1 MIFHDALGSLKN
13 DFSRSFFYWLTFLLT
28 TTFSVLFFS
37 VASQGEIGFTLIH
50 ASNDVSTTITIF
62 SVVICMIEVFFANDF
77 FIKTKSKALAIQ
89 LICGAKFVQ
98 LAEYLLYQT
107 FILLALAIP
116 CGILLAL
123 GLIPVTNTAISMYL
137 HSSFIIQINSTAIIG
152 TAFVVLT
159 LIFWTT
165 YLNMAFAYRNNAS
178 TLLNERSVLT
188 GLSSSLLAGLGINKI
203 ENVKKAVKVLQG
215 IGSIFLFIAPLAF
228 MFRSPDNIFV
238 LSLASMAGFL
248 FTTTTVVIPGI
259 SKLLKDCCIHKPVA
273 LTFLGFLRTDIRIM
287 RVNVILLVLSSVLL
301 ISTLVTGCDTAMLMM
316 MVLLS
321 YIVINILLSLAVMFK
336 FSTDILNRKKYFM
349 TMDQL
354 GYFKRD
360 LNGIILAETT
370 AFYVYVIFSALIPIG
385 FIFALLSMRG
395 MMETP
400 VIVFLI
406 CSFLVP
412 MLVCY
417 LVTLL
422 YYFKT
427 VKVKKENI
435 QN

>member
-37 VASQGEIGFTLIH
+37 VASQEEIGFTLIH

-98 LAEYLLYQT
+98 LAEYLLCQT
-107 FILLALAIP
+107 FILLAAAIP
-116 CGILLAL
+116 CGILLAV

-137 HSSFIIQINSTAIIG
+137 HSSFTIQVNSTAIIG

-203 ENVKKAVKVLQG
+203 ENVKKAVKILQG
-215 IGSIFLFIAPLAF
+215 IGSIVLFIAPLAF

-248 FTTTTVVIPGI
+248 FTTTTVVIPGV

-370 AFYVYVIFSALIPIG
+370 VFYVYVIFSALIPIG
-385 FIFALLSMRG
+385 FIFALLSLRG
-395 MMETP
+395 MMEIP
-400 VIVFLI
+400 VIAFLTG
-406 CSFLVP
+406 SFLVP

-427 VKVKKENI
+427 VKVKKER
-435 QN
+435 

>member
-37 VASQGEIGFTLIH
+37 VASQEEIGFTLIH
-50 ASNDVSTTITIF
+50 ASNDVSTTITVF

-98 LAEYLLYQT
+98 LAEYLLCQT

-116 CGILLAL
+116 CGILLAM
-123 GLIPVTNTAISMYL
+123 GLIPVTNTAISLYL
-137 HSSFIIQINSTAIIG
+137 HSSFTIQVNSTAIIG

-203 ENVKKAVKVLQG
+203 ENVKKAVKILQG

-259 SKLLKDCCIHKPVA
+259 SKLLKDCCIQKPVA

-354 GYFKRD
+354 GYFKRN

-406 CSFLVP
+406 GSFLVP

-427 VKVKKENI
+427 VKVKKER
-435 QN
+435 

>member
-28 TTFSVLFFS
+28 TMFSVLFFS
-37 VASQGEIGFTLIH
+37 VASQEEIGFTLIH

-89 LICGAKFVQ
+89 LICGARFVQ
-98 LAEYLLYQT
+98 LAEYLLCQT
-107 FILLALAIP
+107 FILLVAAIP
-116 CGILLAL
+116 CGILLAV
-123 GLIPVTNTAISMYL
+123 GLIPVTNTAISLYL
-137 HSSFIIQINSTAIIG
+137 HSSFTIQVNSTAIIG

-159 LIFWTT
+159 VIFWTT

-203 ENVKKAVKVLQG
+203 ENVKKAVKILQG
-215 IGSIFLFIAPLAF
+215 VGSIVLFIAPLAF

-259 SKLLKDCCIHKPVA
+259 SKLLKDYCIHKPVV

-370 AFYVYVIFSALIPIG
+370 VFYVYVIFSALIPIG

-395 MMETP
+395 MMEIP
-400 VIVFLI
+400 VVVFLTG
-406 CSFLVP
+406 SFLVP

-427 VKVKKENI
+427 VKVKKER
-435 QN
+435 

>member
-37 VASQGEIGFTLIH
+37 VASQEEIGFTLIH

-89 LICGAKFVQ
+89 LICGARFVQ
-98 LAEYLLYQT
+98 LAEYLLCQT
-107 FILLALAIP
+107 FILLAAAIP

-123 GLIPVTNTAISMYL
+123 GLIPVTNTAISLYL
-137 HSSFIIQINSTAIIG
+137 HSSFTIQVNSTAIIG

-203 ENVKKAVKVLQG
+203 ENVKKAVKILQG
-215 IGSIFLFIAPLAF
+215 IGSIVLFIAPLAF

-259 SKLLKDCCIHKPVA
+259 SKLLKDCGIHKPVA

-354 GYFKRD
+354 GYFKRN

-406 CSFLVP
+406 GSFLEP

-427 VKVKKENI
+427 VKVKKER
-435 QN
+435 

>member
-37 VASQGEIGFTLIH
+37 VASQEEIGFTLIH
-50 ASNDVSTTITIF
+50 ASNDVSTTITVF

-98 LAEYLLYQT
+98 LAEYLLCQT

-116 CGILLAL
+116 CGILLAM
-123 GLIPVTNTAISMYL
+123 GLIPVTNTAISLYL
-137 HSSFIIQINSTAIIG
+137 HSSFTIQVNSTAIIG

-203 ENVKKAVKVLQG
+203 ENVKKAVKILQG

-259 SKLLKDCCIHKPVA
+259 SKLLKDCCIQKPVA

-406 CSFLVP
+406 GSFLVP

-427 VKVKKENI
+427 VKVKKER
-435 QN
+435 

>member
-37 VASQGEIGFTLIH
+37 VASQEEIGFTLIH

-89 LICGAKFVQ
+89 LICGARFVQ
-98 LAEYLLYQT
+98 LAEYLLCQT
-107 FILLALAIP
+107 FILLAAAIP
-116 CGILLAL
+116 CGILLAV
-123 GLIPVTNTAISMYL
+123 GLIPVTNTAISLYL
-137 HSSFIIQINSTAIIG
+137 HSSFTIQVNSTAIIG

-203 ENVKKAVKVLQG
+203 ENVKKAVKILRGV
-215 IGSIFLFIAPLAF
+215 GSIVLFIAPLAF
-228 MFRSPDNIFV
+228 MLRSPDNIFV

-259 SKLLKDCCIHKPVA
+259 SKLLKDCCIHKPVV

-370 AFYVYVIFSALIPIG
+370 VFYVYVIFSALIPIG

-395 MMETP
+395 MMEIP
-400 VIVFLI
+400 VIVFLTG
-406 CSFLVP
+406 SFLVP

-427 VKVKKENI
+427 VKVKKER
-435 QN
+435 

>member
-37 VASQGEIGFTLIH
+37 VASQEEIGFTLIH
-50 ASNDVSTTITIF
+50 ASNDVSTTITVF

-98 LAEYLLYQT
+98 LAEYLLCQT

-203 ENVKKAVKVLQG
+203 ENVKKAVKILKG

-259 SKLLKDCCIHKPVA
+259 SKLLKDCCIQKPVA

-406 CSFLVP
+406 GSFLVP

-417 LVTLL
+417 FVTLL
-422 YYFKT
+422 YYFKI
-427 VKVKKENI
+427 VKVKKER
-435 QN
+435 

>member
-1 MIFHDALGSLKN
+1 
-13 DFSRSFFYWLTFLLT
+13 
-28 TTFSVLFFS
+28 
-37 VASQGEIGFTLIH
+37 
-50 ASNDVSTTITIF
+50 
-62 SVVICMIEVFFANDF
+62 
-77 FIKTKSKALAIQ
+77 
-89 LICGAKFVQ
+89 
-98 LAEYLLYQT
+98 
-107 FILLALAIP
+107 
-116 CGILLAL
+116 
-123 GLIPVTNTAISMYL
+123 
-137 HSSFIIQINSTAIIG
+137 
-152 TAFVVLT
+152 
-159 LIFWTT
+159 
-165 YLNMAFAYRNNAS
+165 
-178 TLLNERSVLT
+178 
-188 GLSSSLLAGLGINKI
+188 
-203 ENVKKAVKVLQG
+203 
-215 IGSIFLFIAPLAF
+215 
-228 MFRSPDNIFV
+228 
-238 LSLASMAGFL
+238 MAGFL

-259 SKLLKDCCIHKPVA
+259 SKLLKDCCIQKPVA

-406 CSFLVP
+406 GSFLVP

-427 VKVKKENI
+427 VKVKKER
-435 QN
+435 

>member
-37 VASQGEIGFTLIH
+37 VASQEEIGFTLIH

-89 LICGAKFVQ
+89 LICGARFVQ
-98 LAEYLLYQT
+98 LAEYLLCQT
-107 FILLALAIP
+107 FILLAAAIP
-116 CGILLAL
+116 CGILLAV
-123 GLIPVTNTAISMYL
+123 GLIPVTNTAISLYL
-137 HSSFIIQINSTAIIG
+137 HSSFTIQVNSTAIIG

-203 ENVKKAVKVLQG
+203 ENVKKAVKILQG
-215 IGSIFLFIAPLAF
+215 VGSIVLFIAPLAF

-248 FTTTTVVIPGI
+248 FTTTTVVIPGT
-259 SKLLKDCCIHKPVA
+259 SKLLKDCCIHKPVV

-370 AFYVYVIFSALIPIG
+370 VFYVYVIFSALIPIG

-395 MMETP
+395 MMEIP
-400 VIVFLI
+400 VVVFLTG
-406 CSFLVP
+406 SFLVP

-427 VKVKKENI
+427 VKVKKER
-435 QN
+435 

>member
-37 VASQGEIGFTLIH
+37 VASQEEIGFTLIH
-50 ASNDVSTTITIF
+50 ASNDVSTTITVF

-98 LAEYLLYQT
+98 LAEYLLCQT
-107 FILLALAIP
+107 FILLAAAIP
-116 CGILLAL
+116 CGILLAV
-123 GLIPVTNTAISMYL
+123 GLIPVTNTAISLYL
-137 HSSFIIQINSTAIIG
+137 HSSFTIQVNTTAIIG
-152 TAFVVLT
+152 TTFVVLT

-203 ENVKKAVKVLQG
+203 ENVKKAVKILQG
-215 IGSIFLFIAPLAF
+215 VGSIVLFIAPLAF

-259 SKLLKDCCIHKPVA
+259 SKLLKDCCIQKPVA

-406 CSFLVP
+406 GSFLVP

-427 VKVKKENI
+427 VKVKKER
-435 QN
+435 

>member
-37 VASQGEIGFTLIH
+37 VASQEEIGFTLFH

-98 LAEYLLYQT
+98 LAEYLLCQT

-203 ENVKKAVKVLQG
+203 ENVKKAVKILRG

-259 SKLLKDCCIHKPVA
+259 SKLLKDCCIQKPVA

-406 CSFLVP
+406 GSFLVP

-427 VKVKKENI
+427 VKVKKER
-435 QN
+435 

>member
-37 VASQGEIGFTLIH
+37 VASQEEIGFTLIH

-89 LICGAKFVQ
+89 LICGARFVQ
-98 LAEYLLYQT
+98 LAEYLLCQT
-107 FILLALAIP
+107 FILLAAAIP
-116 CGILLAL
+116 CGILLAV
-123 GLIPVTNTAISMYL
+123 GLIPVTNTAISLYL
-137 HSSFIIQINSTAIIG
+137 HSSFTIQVNSTAIIG

-203 ENVKKAVKVLQG
+203 ENVKKAVKILQG
-215 IGSIFLFIAPLAF
+215 VGSIVLFIAPLAF

-259 SKLLKDCCIHKPVA
+259 SKLLKDCCIHKPVV

-370 AFYVYVIFSALIPIG
+370 VFYVYVIFSALIPIG

-395 MMETP
+395 MMEIP
-400 VIVFLI
+400 VIVFLTG
-406 CSFLVP
+406 SFLVP

-427 VKVKKENI
+427 VKVKKER
-435 QN
+435 

>member
-37 VASQGEIGFTLIH
+37 VASQEEIGFTLIH
-50 ASNDVSTTITIF
+50 ASNDVSTTITVF

-98 LAEYLLYQT
+98 LAEYLLCQT

-203 ENVKKAVKVLQG
+203 ENVKKAVKILKG

-259 SKLLKDCCIHKPVA
+259 SKLLKDCCIQKPVA

-354 GYFKRD
+354 GYFKRN

-406 CSFLVP
+406 GSFLVP

-427 VKVKKENI
+427 VKVKKER
-435 QN
+435 

>member
-37 VASQGEIGFTLIH
+37 VASQEEIGFTLIH
-50 ASNDVSTTITIF
+50 ASNDVSTTITVF

-98 LAEYLLYQT
+98 LAEYLLCQT

-203 ENVKKAVKVLQG
+203 ENVKKAVKILKG

-259 SKLLKDCCIHKPVA
+259 SKLLKDCCIQKPVA

-406 CSFLVP
+406 GSFLVP

-427 VKVKKENI
+427 VKVKKER
-435 QN
+435 

>member
-37 VASQGEIGFTLIH
+37 VASQEEIGFTLIH
-50 ASNDVSTTITIF
+50 ASNDVSTTITVF

-98 LAEYLLYQT
+98 LAEYLLCQT

-123 GLIPVTNTAISMYL
+123 GLIPVTNTAISVYL
-137 HSSFIIQINSTAIIG
+137 HSSFNIQINSTAIIG

-203 ENVKKAVKVLQG
+203 ENVKKAVKILLE

-259 SKLLKDCCIHKPVA
+259 SKLLKDCCIQKPVA

-406 CSFLVP
+406 GSFLVP

-427 VKVKKENI
+427 VKVKKER
-435 QN
+435 

>member
-13 DFSRSFFYWLTFLLT
+13 DFSWSFFYWLTFLLT

-37 VASQGEIGFTLIH
+37 VASQKEIGFTLIH

-89 LICGAKFVQ
+89 LICGARFVQ
-98 LAEYLLYQT
+98 LAEYLLCQT
-107 FILLALAIP
+107 FILLAAAIP
-116 CGILLAL
+116 CGILLAV
-123 GLIPVTNTAISMYL
+123 GLIPVTNTAISLYL
-137 HSSFIIQINSTAIIG
+137 HSSFTIQVNSTAIIG

-203 ENVKKAVKVLQG
+203 ENVKKAVKILQG
-215 IGSIFLFIAPLAF
+215 VGSIVLFIAPMAF

-273 LTFLGFLRTDIRIM
+273 LTFFGFLRTDIRIM

-370 AFYVYVIFSALIPIG
+370 VFYVYVIFSALIPIG
-385 FIFALLSMRG
+385 FIFALLSLRG
-395 MMETP
+395 MMEIP
-400 VIVFLI
+400 VIVFLTG
-406 CSFLVP
+406 SFLVP

-427 VKVKKENI
+427 VKVKKER
-435 QN
+435 

>member
-37 VASQGEIGFTLIH
+37 VASQKEIGFTLIH

-89 LICGAKFVQ
+89 LICGARFVQ
-98 LAEYLLYQT
+98 LAEYLLCQT
-107 FILLALAIP
+107 FILLAAAIP
-116 CGILLAL
+116 CGILLAV
-123 GLIPVTNTAISMYL
+123 GLIPVTNTAISLYL
-137 HSSFIIQINSTAIIG
+137 HSSFTIQVNSTAIIG

-203 ENVKKAVKVLQG
+203 ENVKKAVKILQG
-215 IGSIFLFIAPLAF
+215 VGSIVLFIAPLAF

-273 LTFLGFLRTDIRIM
+273 LTFLGFLRTDIRM
-287 RVNVILLVLSSVLL
+287 
-301 ISTLVTGCDTAMLMM
+301 A
-316 MVLLS
+316 
-321 YIVINILLSLAVMFK
+321 
-336 FSTDILNRKKYFM
+336 
-349 TMDQL
+349 
-354 GYFKRD
+354 
-360 LNGIILAETT
+360 ILAK
-370 AFYVYVIFSALIPIG
+370 
-385 FIFALLSMRG
+385 R
-395 MMETP
+395 
-400 VIVFLI
+400 
-406 CSFLVP
+406 
-412 MLVCY
+412 
-417 LVTLL
+417 
-422 YYFKT
+422 
-427 VKVKKENI
+427 
-435 QN
+435 

>member
-37 VASQGEIGFTLIH
+37 VASQEEIGFTLIH

-98 LAEYLLYQT
+98 LAEYLLCQT

-203 ENVKKAVKVLQG
+203 ENVKKAVKILRG

-259 SKLLKDCCIHKPVA
+259 SKLLKDCCIQKPVA

-406 CSFLVP
+406 GSFLVP

-427 VKVKKENI
+427 VKVKKER
-435 QN
+435 